1 MRHFPLFLDLQG
13 RDVLLLGGGEAL
25 AAKARLLAAA
35 GARLRQ
41 ASRFSPEL
49 LEGVA
54 LACAAG
60 APEAELRA
68 LSAACQARGI
78 PVNVVDRP
86 ALSSFITP
94 AIIDRDPVTVA
105 IGTAGTAPLLARLVR
120 QRVEA
125 VLSPGLGRIAALAER
140 FRGRLREA
148 LPDVAARRRFLEGVL
163 AGRPAQLAEEGR
175 QAEAE
180 AAFAAALARAETA
193 PTGLVHLV
201 GAGPGA
207 ADLLTLRALRLMGE
221 ADVIVHDRLVSAAV
235 LDLARRDAERIDVGK
250 ARGRHPVPQER
261 INALLVELAR
271 SGRKVVRLKGG
282 DPFIFGRGGEE
293 IEALA
298 EAGIAFEVVPG
309 ITAALA
315 CAAQAGI
322 PLTHREAARSV
333 TFVAGQSREGRLAV
347 DFAALAR
354 PGQTIAV
361 YMGATILPQF
371 FAGLV
376 AAGADPS
383 TPAAFIERGGSP
395 DQRLLLGS
403 FAEVAHEAGGWVGD
417 GPALLLLGEACGR
430 SPALPGAR
438 ATVAP
443 R

>member
-13 RDVLLLGGGEAL
+13 RDVLLLGEGEAL
-25 AAKARLLAAA
+25 AAKARLLTAA
-35 GARLRQ
+35 GARLRE
-41 ASRFSPEL
+41 ASRFSPAL
-49 LEGVA
+49 LDGVA

-60 APEAELRA
+60 APEDELRA

-86 ALSSFITP
+86 ALSSFVTP
-94 AIIDRDPVTVA
+94 AVIDRDPVTVA
-105 IGTAGTAPLLARLVR
+105 IGTAGTAPLLARLIR
-120 QRVEA
+120 QRIEA

-140 FRGRLREA
+140 FRGPLREK
-148 LPDVAARRRFLEGVL
+148 LPELGARRRFLERVFS
-163 AGRPAQLAEEGR
+163 GRPAQLAEEGR

-180 AAFAAALARAETA
+180 AAFAAALEAAETA
-193 PTGLVHLV
+193 TAGMVHLV

-221 ADVIVHDRLVSAAV
+221 ADVVVHDRLVSAAV
-235 LDLARRDAERIDVGK
+235 LDLARRDADRIDVGK
-250 ARGRHPVPQER
+250 SRGAHSVPQEE
-261 INALLVELAR
+261 INALLVRLAR
-271 SGRKVVRLKGG
+271 TGRKVVRLKGG
-282 DPFIFGRGGEE
+282 DPFVFGRGGEE

-333 TFVAGQSREGRLAV
+333 TFVTGHTSDGRLAV
-347 DFAALAR
+347 DFDALAR

-361 YMGATILPQF
+361 YMGVTTLPQF

-376 AAGADPS
+376 AAGADPT

-395 DQRLLLGS
+395 DQRMLLGS
-403 FAEVAHEAGGWVGD
+403 FAEVARDAGGWVGG

-430 SPALPGAR
+430 SPALAGAR
-438 ATVAP
+438 ATMAP
-443 R
+443 Q